1 MTDHSSTSD
10 RLQGTVDEVKGMDTT
25 NRTDRRRLTMQGGA
39 ALAGL
44 ALSGAFARMAAAQ
57 EATPITAADS
67 ATAEENLALFDQLDF
82 EAWNDRDWD
91 LFRQLHADD
100 VHVEGFGQ
108 TTEGIEAHLAWAQAF
123 VAQVPDSKIVAHP
136 IRIGAGD
143 WIAVTGV
150 SNDGSTSATIARWEN
165 GQIAEE
171 YLFSL
176 MSGPADTGSGT
187 PTA

>member
-1 MTDHSSTSD
+1 ME
-10 RLQGTVDEVKGMDTT
+10 RT
-25 NRTDRRRLTMQGGA
+25 NRTDRRRLATQGGA
-39 ALAGL
+39 TLAGV
-44 ALSGAFARMAAAQ
+44 ALSGVFARIAAAQ
-57 EATPITAADS
+57 GATPDAASPVTAADS
-67 ATAEENLALFDQLDF
+67 ATAEQNLALFDRLDF
-82 EAWNDRDWD
+82 EAWNNRDWD
-91 LFRQLHADD
+91 LFRQLHTED

-176 MSGPADTGSGT
+176 MSGPADAGSGT

>member
-1 MTDHSSTSD
+1 MDQRTYHQRSSWLAFGKSTI
-10 RLQGTVDEVKGMDTT
+10 
-25 NRTDRRRLTMQGGA
+25 A
-39 ALAGL
+39 ALVLAGG
-44 ALSGAFARMAAAQ
+44 LSTAADAQ
-57 EATPITAADS
+57 VAEQVTAADS
-67 ATAEENLALFDQLDF
+67 EQARQNLALFDQLDF
-82 EAWNDRDWD
+82 EAWNNRDWD
-91 LFRQLHADD
+91 LFRQLHTDD

-108 TTEGIEAHLAWAQAF
+108 ATDGIEAHLAWAQAF
-123 VAQVPDSKIVAHP
+123 LTQVPDSTIVAHP

-150 SNDGSTSATIARWEN
+150 SNDGSTSATFARWEN

-176 MSGPADTGSGT
+176 MSGPADTASGT

>member
-1 MTDHSSTSD
+1 
-10 RLQGTVDEVKGMDTT
+10 MDQTT
-25 NRTDRRRLTMQGGA
+25 RTDRRRLLAQGGAA

-44 ALSGAFARMAAAQ
+44 ALSGGLSRVAGAQ
-57 EATPITAADS
+57 DATPITAADS
-67 ATAEENLALFDQLDF
+67 ETAEQNLALFDQLDF
-82 EAWNDRDWD
+82 EAWNNRDWD
-91 LFRQLHADD
+91 LFRQLHADH

-108 TTEGIEAHLAWAQAF
+108 TTDGIDAHLAWAQAF
-123 VAQVPDSKIVAHP
+123 VAQVPESKIVAHP

>member
-1 MTDHSSTSD
+1 MTQSPHA
-10 RLQGTVDEVKGMDTT
+10 
-25 NRTDRRRLTMQGGA
+25 NRRQLLTQGGA
-39 ALAGL
+39 AALAAL
-44 ALSGAFARMAAAQ
+44 ALSGGFAQVVQAQASTPAAG
-57 EATPITAADS
+57 TPITAADS
-67 ATAEENLALFDQLDF
+67 ETAEQNLELFDRLDF

-91 LFRQLHADD
+91 LFRELHTDD

-108 TTEGIEAHLAWAQAF
+108 TTDGIDAHLAWAQAF
-123 VAQVPDSKIVAHP
+123 IAQVPESQIVAHP

-150 SNDGSTSATIARWEN
+150 GNDGSTSATIARWEN

-176 MSGPADTGSGT
+176 VGGPADTGSGT

>member
-1 MTDHSSTSD
+1 
-10 RLQGTVDEVKGMDTT
+10 MDLTT
-25 NRTDRRRLTMQGGA
+25 RTDRRRVIVQGSAAAAAGITLSSMLARVATAQGGTPA
-39 ALAGL
+39 AEQ
-44 ALSGAFARMAAAQ
+44 SS
-57 EATPITAADS
+57 ITAADS
-67 ATAEENLALFDQLDF
+67 PSAEENLALFDRLDF
-82 EAWNDRDWD
+82 EAWNNRDWD
-91 LFRQLHADD
+91 LFRELHTDD

-108 TTEGIEAHLAWAQAF
+108 VTDGIEAHLAWGQAF
-123 VAQVPDSKIVAHP
+123 IAQVPDSTIVAHP

-176 MSGPADTGSGT
+176 MGPAPAGSAT
-187 PTA
+187 PTT